1 MKENKIM
8 HYLSLMRV
16 KQWHKSFLIF
26 APLVLSLNYNLNT
39 FVSSL
44 CLFISFVTTSS
55 VIYIFNDIND
65 LDEDKKH
72 KIKKYRPI
80 AAGYISK
87 RHALFFMYFLIFF
100 TVCSFYFLKKDVI
113 YLLVAYITVNIFYT
127 FFIKRRYFYLGI
139 LIVSLG
145 FIIRLITGSLQTE
158 TPISKWFILCV
169 FIASIIIIFSKR
181 YSDSFFSQKKENKI
195 NRAKIKSLILLT
207 SIILI
212 IVYISF
218 TFSIYAA
225 KNFSAWIHIST
236 LFLTLAL
243 VRFVRETI
251 KNKLTSDPSIF
262 ILRDHYFLLYSFT
275 WFIFF
280 ISSKIFNYA

>member
-1 MKENKIM
+1 
-8 HYLSLMRV
+8 MRV

-26 APLVLSLNYNLNT
+26 APLVLSLNYNLST

-113 YLLVAYITVNIFYT
+113 YLLILYFTLNVFYT
-127 FFIKRRYFYLGI
+127 YFIKRRYFYLGI

-158 TPISKWFILCV
+158 IPISKWFILCV

-181 YSDSFFSQKKENKI
+181 YSDSFFAEKKI
-195 NRAKIKSLILLT
+195 NRNEIKSLIILT

-225 KNFSAWIHIST
+225 KNFSPWIHIST

-275 WFIFF
+275 WLFFF
-280 ISSKIFNYA
+280 ISSKILNYA